1 MWQQL
6 AAASA
11 MSLLDNKLKTS
22 ERSQAQRYATMMS
35 NSAHQRQM
43 ADMRKAGL
51 NPILSGKYGGASTPS
66 VAQAPV
72 GVRTPEFMQ
81 KIASAKQSI
90 AQIPKIREEIKT
102 IKQTREFNEVI
113 HKERWQK
120 LASTMGADNVI
131 ATAIATLNGMNLGEL
146 IQQKPTFIS
155 RKQFE
160 GMVKDFMAYKSTIG
174 QETSG
179 IENTAKRVYRAVDDK
194 ARKIAKMINNY
205 MDKDN
210 LFIELR
216 ESLNK

>member
-1 MWQQL
+1 MWQQI
-6 AAASA
+6 AASTA
-11 MSLLDNKLKTS
+11 MSLLDNKLKTD
-22 ERSQAQRYATMMS
+22 ERAQAQRYASMMS

-66 VAQAPV
+66 VSQAPV

-81 KIASAKQSI
+81 KMASAKQSM
-90 AQIPKIREEIKT
+90 AQIPKIEQEVKT
-102 IKQTREFNEVI
+102 IKQNREFNEVI

-155 RKQFE
+155 QTQFQ

-179 IENTAKRVYRAVDDK
+179 IENTGKRILGAVDDK
-194 ARKIAKMINNY
+194 ARSIAKMINNY
-205 MDKDN
+205 MGNDN

-216 ESLNK
+216 ESLKK